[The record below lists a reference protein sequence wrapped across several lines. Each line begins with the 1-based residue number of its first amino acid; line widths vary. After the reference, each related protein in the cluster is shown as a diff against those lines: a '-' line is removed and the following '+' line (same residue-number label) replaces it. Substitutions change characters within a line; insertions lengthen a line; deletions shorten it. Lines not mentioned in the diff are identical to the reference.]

1 MEQLEKLTA
10 EQKKIYES
18 LMVYD
23 SVMKGWLD
31 AEEENRVKF
40 RNNPLKAFLC
50 ATGMGKEEFQAMMSP
65 LRQKAEQPWICIWML
80 RQKTQ

>member
-31 AEEENRVKF
+31 AEEENRWKEDALSLCLPALTMTGKF
-40 RNNPLKAFLC
+40 TPSLVIEP
-50 ATGMGKEEFQAMMSP
+50 TS
-65 LRQKAEQPWICIWML
+65 
-80 RQKTQ
+80 